1 MAEGRTILLAAG
13 LAVAVSALVTVLL
26 APSSPPAPSPTTAP
40 PVSSPPAT
48 SSPPP
53 RVATPPAPAPAAP
66 PSAAEPAPV
75 AVKPSAPTAAA
86 PVRAETGQ
94 DVGGT
99 VSETRGAARLYVF
112 RIPDDAVQVDVSLR
126 STDGDV
132 ELRAVCAETPPE
144 RDDDW
149 SWTAHADGEHAKL
162 SLTRHAESDLRSG
175 PFLVEVRPIS
185 AAAHHGDRRNLPF
198 TLRVDATRLAAP
210 RAIVPGSAVDAAT
223 SPAEGHRCDF
233 VVEVP
238 KDAKALRIDLVEA
251 ERDFDVIASQKG
263 TPLDADAAEWTA
275 ESALAR
281 ESVVIGADS
290 DPKLTGGGKLWFAVV
305 DPSLYDAPVSFR
317 VIVTLGTDPPAEALA
332 IPVLPQ
338 PSDPRDR
345 AVAAVVEIIVEDGSG
360 SGTIVTEDGLVLTA
374 RHVVGD
380 RTGDDGD
387 ISIAMDLDTLAMTR
401 DLFRAKVVKTD
412 EALDVALLRITS
424 GLRGQPLPTD
434 YRFPACPVAFDALPR
449 LGDELVTLGF
459 PEPAGT
465 GTRAPVMF
473 SKGVVSGFERERAG
487 LRIKTDAFVASGSSG
502 GAALDSRY
510 RLVGVPV
517 FTMSDSDHTALLG
530 FLVPVT
536 ELPKEWRAMMV
547 R

>member
-1 MAEGRTILLAAG
+1 MK
-13 LAVAVSALVTVLL
+13 
-26 APSSPPAPSPTTAP
+26 
-40 PVSSPPAT
+40 
-48 SSPPP
+48 
-53 RVATPPAPAPAAP
+53 PPAPAPAAP
-66 PSAAEPAPV
+66 VPAP
-75 AVKPSAPTAAA
+75 
-86 PVRAETGQ
+86 AETGQ
-94 DVGGT
+94 DVRGD

-149 SWTAHADGEHAKL
+149 SWTARAEGERAKL

-175 PFLVEVRPIS
+175 PFLVEVRPVS
-185 AAAHHGDRRNLPF
+185 AAAHHGDRRSVPF
-198 TLRVDATRLAAP
+198 TLRVDATHLAAP
-210 RAIVPGSAVDAAT
+210 REIVPGRAVDAAT
-223 SPAEGHRCDF
+223 SPAAGHRCDF
-233 VVEVP
+233 VVDVP
-238 KDAKALRIDLVEA
+238 KSATALRIDLVEA
-251 ERDFDVIASQKG
+251 ERDLDVIASPKA

-275 ESALAR
+275 VSALAR
-281 ESVVIGADS
+281 ESVVVGADS

-305 DPSLYDAPVSFR
+305 DPSLYDAPVNFR
-317 VIVTLGTDPPAEALA
+317 VIVTLGADPPAEALA
-332 IPVLPQ
+332 LPVLPQ

-374 RHVVGD
+374 RHVIGD

-401 DLFRAKVVKTD
+401 DLFRAKVVKSD

-424 GLRGQPLPTD
+424 GLHGQPLPKE

-449 LGDELVTLGF
+449 LGDELVTIGF

-473 SKGVVSGFERERAG
+473 SRGVVSGFERERAG

-502 GAALDSRY
+502 GAALDARY

-517 FTMSDSDHTALLG
+517 FTMSDSDHTSLLG

-536 ELPKEWRAMMV
+536 ELPKEWRGMMV